1 MQLRILLFNIHKNML
16 QKKCKWLFRIWIV
29 GLVGDLAACDAKD
42 ACLDQGG
49 SYNETTKQCE
59 K

>member
-1 MQLRILLFNIHKNML
+1 ML

-29 GLVGDLAACDAKD
+29 GLVGVLAACDAKD

>member
-1 MQLRILLFNIHKNML
+1 MKIWQTIL
-16 QKKCKWLFRIWIV
+16 
-29 GLVGDLAACDAKD
+29 GLSLVLGLAACDAKD

>member
-1 MQLRILLFNIHKNML
+1 MRKILF
-16 QKKCKWLFRIWIV
+16 
-29 GLVGDLAACDAKD
+29 LVAVLLSLALTGCDAKD

>member
-1 MQLRILLFNIHKNML
+1 MRKILF
-16 QKKCKWLFRIWIV
+16 
-29 GLVGDLAACDAKD
+29 LAAVLSSLALAGCDPKD